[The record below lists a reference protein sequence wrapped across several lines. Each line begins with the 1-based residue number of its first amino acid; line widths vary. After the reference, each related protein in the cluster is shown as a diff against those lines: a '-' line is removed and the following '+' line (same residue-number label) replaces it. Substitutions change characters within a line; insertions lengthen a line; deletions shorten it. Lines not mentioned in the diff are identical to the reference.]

1 MGERKGKVRERKR
14 ERGRVR
20 VSKIFLSAEKC
31 VCVIFAEPSVGG
43 GRAGEN
49 VRFRLSATVSDSACG
64 KFGLCVFLYSKWD
77 KKHEETSEGGLKK
90 TDKIHTTY

>member
-1 MGERKGKVRERKR
+1 MGERKEKVRER

-49 VRFRLSATVSDSACG
+49 VRFRLSATVSDSVCG
-64 KFGLCVFLYSKWD
+64 KFGLCVFFFFILNGTKSMRRLRK
-77 KKHEETSEGGLKK
+77 GV
-90 TDKIHTTY
+90 

>member
-1 MGERKGKVRERKR
+1 MREKRKVRED
-14 ERGRVR
+14 GRVR

-64 KFGLCVFLYSKWD
+64 KFGLCFFILNGTKR
-77 KKHEETSEGGLKK
+77 HEETSEGG
-90 TDKIHTTY
+90 